1 MDIVSRLIGRQ
12 PDGGLPEFGDSQS
25 GGTAS
30 SVLGDLRDALAA
42 RGESSVSNA
51 ASSLTGMPNGQGSV
65 GEMLGLSWKNRIL
78 AAGLSGVVG
87 LGLIFMSFWVIF
99 MPRQFAK
106 LYTIG
111 SILVIM
117 STLFMVGPKR
127 QCQSMAAP
135 VRGVS
140 FVIYMCSMVLT
151 LYFAVSLR
159 SSILTLIGA
168 VVQVCAALYY
178 AASYVPFMQ
187 SCLRACCGGI
197 SSRVLPR

>member
-127 QCQSMAAP
+127 QVCDYSCMH
-135 VRGVS
+135 VHVVS
-140 FVIYMCSMVLT
+140 LAVTLISPHDVFCTLA
-151 LYFAVSLR
+151 LYF
-159 SSILTLIGA
+159 
-168 VVQVCAALYY
+168 
-178 AASYVPFMQ
+178 F
-187 SCLRACCGGI
+187 
-197 SSRVLPR
+197 PRQK